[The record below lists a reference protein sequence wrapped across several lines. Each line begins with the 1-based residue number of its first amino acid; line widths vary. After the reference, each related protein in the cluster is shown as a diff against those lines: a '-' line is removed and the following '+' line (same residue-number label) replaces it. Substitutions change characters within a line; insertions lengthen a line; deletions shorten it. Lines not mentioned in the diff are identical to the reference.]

1 MAKGKYVNI
10 AHTEF
15 FVLNQDF
22 EDILNTLEDNKEVEY
37 DFEEVSESISITKVI
52 YNTCFLFGHLFESEN
67 KKFVKRSDL
76 PLRLQARL
84 SYRNCDGTKN

>member
-10 AHTEF
+10 AHTKC

-22 EDILNTLEDNKEVEY
+22 EDILNTLENNKEVEY
-37 DFEEVSESISITKVI
+37 DFEVSESISTTKVI
-52 YNTCFLFGHLFESEN
+52 YYTCFLFDHLFESEN
-67 KKFVKRSDL
+67 KKFVKRFDL
-76 PLRLQARL
+76 PVRLQARL